1 MKLSSFLAA
10 KAIISLAFGLG
21 FVVIPA
27 VVWSIYGLTLDP
39 AEIMMTRFFGACLL
53 GIGLIC
59 WFTRNAD
66 FKVLKGITLS
76 LCIAD
81 TIGFII
87 ALTAQL
93 SDIVNTLGWINV
105 AIWLFLALG
114 LGYFRFLKPGTS

>member
-1 MKLSSFLAA
+1 MKLSNFLML
-10 KAIISLAFGLG
+10 KAIISLAFGIG

-27 VVWSIYGLTLDP
+27 VVWSIYGLTLEP
-39 AEIMMTRFFGACLL
+39 AEIMMTRFFGACLS

-59 WFTRNAD
+59 WITRKAD
-66 FKVLKGITLS
+66 FNTLKGIILS

-81 TIGFII
+81 TVGFII
-87 ALTAQL
+87 ALAAQV

>member
-1 MKLSSFLAA
+1 MKISSFLML
-10 KAIISLAFGLG
+10 KAIISLAFGIG
-21 FVVIPA
+21 FAVIPA

-66 FKVLKGITLS
+66 VNTLKGITLS

-87 ALTAQL
+87 ALSAQL
-93 SDIVNTLGWINV
+93 SGIINTLGWINV
-105 AIWLFLALG
+105 AIYLLLALG

>member
-1 MKLSSFLAA
+1 MKISSFLML
-10 KAIISLAFGLG
+10 KAIISLVFGIG

-27 VVWSIYGLTLDP
+27 VVWSIYGVTLDP
-39 AEIMMTRFFGACLL
+39 AGIIMTRFFGACLL

-59 WFTRNAD
+59 WVTRNAE
-66 FKVLKGITLS
+66 FNTLKGITFS

-87 ALTAQL
+87 ALSAVL
-93 SDIVNTLGWINV
+93 SGIINMLGWFNV
-105 AIWLFLALG
+105 AIWFLLALG